1 VRRRIPPLKALYVF
15 EVAAR
20 LQRFTKAA
28 EVLNV
33 THGAVSKQI
42 KLLEM
47 SLGIPVFERCPRQL
61 VLTPHGR
68 QLMKSTGKAL
78 DIIEQEF
85 LKAKSEVKL
94 RGERRPRL
102 VLLCDPDFAAL
113 WLVPRLK
120 LLRDVL
126 HGAHIEIKA
135 IADPKQ
141 GILKERG
148 DCAIWYG
155 PRSHRGLNTQRL
167 FKCTLFPVCSAS
179 LKVSGTPLRSPNDLL
194 HHTLLHDRDT
204 REWQKYFKLAALP
217 QFDPDSGEIFG
228 TSHLTLDAALQGVGV
243 AIGDDVLCAQQL
255 LDGTLVRPF
264 GPSFASPNTYF
275 MSTNPFTKQSAL
287 IWALQ
292 SWIKAALGPNLRCT
306 VDVGPAHD
314 PMIGP
319 SSSASSARSPG
330 D

>member
-1 VRRRIPPLKALYVF
+1 MRRRLPPLKALYVF

-20 LQRFTKAA
+20 LQALTKAA

-47 SLGIPVFERCPRQL
+47 SLGIPVFERRPRHL
-61 VLTPHGR
+61 VLTSHGR
-68 QLMKSTGKAL
+68 QLMQSTGKAL
-78 DIIEQEF
+78 DIIEQAF
-85 LKAKSEVKL
+85 LKTKSEVKL
-94 RGERRPRL
+94 RGRQRPRL
-102 VLLCDPDFAAL
+102 VVMCDPDFAAL

-120 LLRDVL
+120 LLRDAL
-126 HGAHIEIKA
+126 HGAYVEIKA

-141 GILKERG
+141 ELLKKRG

-155 PRSHRGLNTQRL
+155 SRSDRRLNTQRL

-194 HHTLLHDRDT
+194 RHTLLHDRDT
-204 REWQKYFKLAALP
+204 REWQKYFRLAALP
-217 QFDPDSGEIFG
+217 QFDQDSGEIFG

-255 LDGTLVRPF
+255 RDGTLVRPF

-275 MSTNPFTKQSAL
+275 MSTNPFTKQPALISAL
-287 IWALQ
+287 Q
-292 SWIKAALGPNLRCT
+292 TWI
-306 VDVGPAHD
+306 
-314 PMIGP
+314 
-319 SSSASSARSPG
+319 RSESRNK
-330 D
+330 